1 MRGIG
6 LALDPEA
13 WRIWRRRTAA
23 RAVTGTMGL
32 IGSGPRLRGLAL
44 RTLLDRQL
52 APGVLCRVPF
62 DDHTLYVDPRDDKIA
77 LKLLTGRPWQR
88 RELVTAIATLREAGA
103 LRPDAIF
110 VDVGAN
116 IGAQSVYAMRS
127 GAFARAIAIEPD
139 PHNFDILKRNLAV
152 NGLEDCVKPIAAAA
166 SAASGRLQLARHR
179 KNHGAHSVEV
189 AYVPRPAG
197 SLDVAAVTLDD
208 LVQRQSIAV
217 DEVALVKIDVEGHEL
232 AVLEGMPG
240 LRRAGVPVLIEFTAD
255 RGDTERL
262 NKLKGQLVPYYSRV
276 QNLTEGG
283 ASAPRPLAE
292 LTWRAPQVDLLVF

>member
-1 MRGIG
+1 
-6 LALDPEA
+6 
-13 WRIWRRRTAA
+13 
-23 RAVTGTMGL
+23 VGL
-32 IGSGPRLRGLAL
+32 IGTSPRLRGLAL
-44 RTLLDRQL
+44 RALLDRQL

-88 RELVTAIATLREAGA
+88 RELAMAIATLREAGA
-103 LRPDAIF
+103 HRPNGIF

-139 PHNFDILKRNLAV
+139 PHNFDILKRNLTV

-166 SAASGRLQLARHR
+166 SDASGRLQLARHR
-179 KNHGAHSVEV
+179 KNYGAHSVEV

-197 SLDVAAVTLDD
+197 SLDVAAVALDD
-208 LVQRQSIAV
+208 LMQRQCIAA
-217 DEVALVKIDVEGHEL
+217 DDVALVKIDVEGHEL
-232 AVLEGMPG
+232 AVLEGMTG

-262 NKLKGQLVPYYSRV
+262 DKLKGQLVPYYSRV
-276 QNLTEGG
+276 QDLSEGG
-283 ASAPRPLAE
+283 ASGPRPLAE
-292 LTWRAPQVDLLVF
+292 ITWRAPQVDLLVF

>member
-1 MRGIG
+1 
-6 LALDPEA
+6 
-13 WRIWRRRTAA
+13 
-23 RAVTGTMGL
+23 MGL
-32 IGSGPRLRGLAL
+32 VGTSPRLRGLAL

-77 LKLLTGRPWQR
+77 LKLLAGRPWQR
-88 RELVTAIATLREAGA
+88 RELATAISTLREAGT

-110 VDVGAN
+110 IDVGAN

-127 GAFARAIAIEPD
+127 GAFARAIAVEPD
-139 PHNFDILKRNLAV
+139 PHNFDILKQNLAV
-152 NGLEDCVKPIAAAA
+152 NGLDDRVKPIAAAV
-166 SAASGRLQLARHR
+166 SAVSGRMQLARHR

-189 AYVPRPAG
+189 AYVPRPVG
-197 SLDVAAVTLDD
+197 SIDVAAVALDD
-208 LVQRQSIAV
+208 LMQRQSISA
-217 DEVALVKIDVEGHEL
+217 EQVALVKIDVEGHEL
-232 AVLEGMPG
+232 AVLEGMAG

-255 RGDTERL
+255 RGDTERVD
-262 NKLKGQLVPYYSRV
+262 KLKGQLVPYYNRV
-276 QNLTEGG
+276 QDLSEGG